1 MLQVINA
8 QTTALNKINGR
19 VDHDKMADIHVTVG
33 VRNLA
38 HLDKLMDAVKNV
50 PDIYEVKRA
59 NGWF

>member
-1 MLQVINA
+1 M
-8 QTTALNKINGR
+8 NGR

-59 NGWF
+59 NG